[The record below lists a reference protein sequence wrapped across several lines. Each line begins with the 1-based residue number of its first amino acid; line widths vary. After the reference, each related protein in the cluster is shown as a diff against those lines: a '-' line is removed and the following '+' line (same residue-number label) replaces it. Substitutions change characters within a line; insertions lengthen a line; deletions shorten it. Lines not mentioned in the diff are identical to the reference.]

1 MTMPIA
7 LAHKN
12 VLQAKVESLWKKMAT
27 KLFILEL
34 FRNENRKV
42 NTRDLV

>member
-34 FRNENRKV
+34 FRDRKSV
-42 NTRDLV
+42 V